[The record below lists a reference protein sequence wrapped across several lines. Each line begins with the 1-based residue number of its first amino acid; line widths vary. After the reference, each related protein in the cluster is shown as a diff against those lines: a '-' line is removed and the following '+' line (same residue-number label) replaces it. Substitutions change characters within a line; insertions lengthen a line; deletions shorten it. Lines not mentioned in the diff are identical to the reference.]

1 MLCTNSY
8 PLKVHDGLCKQEAHT
23 MHGISYK
30 RKRKLNVEKKND
42 VWVMGK
48 KKRGG
53 GGGNVGSCA
62 DRRVEGTNWA
72 KTETEMETDENRET
86 EKERTKESTPNADGG
101 DG

>member
-1 MLCTNSY
+1 M
-8 PLKVHDGLCKQEAHT
+8 HD
-23 MHGISYK
+23 
-30 RKRKLNVEKKND
+30 VKNKG
-42 VWVMGK
+42 WGF
-48 KKRGG
+48 RWRC
-53 GGGNVGSCA
+53 GNVGSCA